1 MHSRSNTG
9 VRRFDNTPVFTKA
22 IRFLR
27 WLKSEGE
34 SWNRRIGDAKAL
46 LFNGSEW
53 QIVNEDQ
60 LPGDH
65 NEDRNPRKNFSDHA
79 ETNRYEYESR
89 EVRHDVMSS
98 ASEGRLLR
106 QATDNP
112 NVMSDILDD
121 PSWVDADS
129 QTEAVAKVA
138 AENPSWA
145 KMSELTDMYD
155 IDIEAGDTSDAGDS
169 DPGSVSDSDMA
180 EVEVDTDT
188 GTVSETDTSSLG
200 NSVDTDL
207 GGNTL

>member
-1 MHSRSNTG
+1 VYRRCSRQ
-9 VRRFDNTPVFTKA
+9 VP
-22 IRFLR
+22 L
-27 WLKSEGE
+27 LQ
-34 SWNRRIGDAKAL
+34 KAL
-46 LFNGSEW
+46 EVFQRLKHQREKWSRRLTDSKELVFDGSEFDVISKKELEE
-53 QIVNEDQ
+53 QTQ
-60 LPGDH
+60 SKPSKSH
-65 NEDRNPRKNFSDHA
+65 NHDIE
-79 ETNRYEYESR
+79 EVNRYEYESR

-121 PSWVDADS
+121 PSWVDADC

-155 IDIEAGDTSDAGDS
+155 IDIEAGDTSDAGDT

-188 GTVSETDTSSLG
+188 GTVSDTDTSSLG